1 MEPSPHPVV
10 IDFASQRDAVEELQ
24 SLVHKK
30 DKLKQL
36 LAQFTDDN
44 WMFTSKF
51 NY

>member
-1 MEPSPHPVV
+1 MKLSLHSV
-10 IDFASQRDAVEELQ
+10 IINSASQRDAIEKLQ

-44 WMFTSKF
+44 WKFTS
-51 NY
+51 NIL